1 MIHAPLLLFPSLTLE
16 RWGVPWLWLNF
27 GEWKGAAHVRGTPQ
41 WLWVSRFGCQPQRKQ
56 VKRDRRGL
64 GNFHQICY
72 TWRGCLQGD
81 WPAAFP
87 KWMHSF
93 EVVLVLFL
101 FRPTW
106 YVFITLIHWSTT
118 TNSHKKINYI
128 HKMCTYMQTFAAQR
142 VTAFK
147 INGNFNTLNPYQI
160 TFWKINLFS
169 AHAMFKSHF
178 NICKSKKKLMGKS
191 SQKHS
196 ILINNTFVECE
207 LSSQIHLFSS
217 ISGCC
222 HVALYCHLLL
232 TKNDIAVPKGSSV
245 ATSHGSP
252 VFWVCSYDVRYL
264 SPVSLWCHFQ
274 STDKW
279 VRLQLIGDPQW
290 KQYYGIEPK

>member
-1 MIHAPLLLFPSLTLE
+1 MHVLWVTNNRFLKTNHLCCFNGKLRMIHAPLLLFSSLTLE

-118 TNSHKKINYI
+118 TNSQKNKLHSQDV
-128 HKMCTYMQTFAAQR
+128 HVHA
-142 VTAFK
+142 
-147 INGNFNTLNPYQI
+147 
-160 TFWKINLFS
+160 NLCCS
-169 AHAMFKSHF
+169 A
-178 NICKSKKKLMGKS
+178 
-191 SQKHS
+191 
-196 ILINNTFVECE
+196 
-207 LSSQIHLFSS
+207 
-217 ISGCC
+217 
-222 HVALYCHLLL
+222 
-232 TKNDIAVPKGSSV
+232 
-245 ATSHGSP
+245 
-252 VFWVCSYDVRYL
+252 SYGL
-264 SPVSLWCHFQ
+264 
-274 STDKW
+274 
-279 VRLQLIGDPQW
+279 
-290 KQYYGIEPK
+290 